1 MCTAWAALAEQVA
14 PSPCT
19 SLLLLISSFSGKD
32 GTAYTFVTPEQDH
45 FSPDLVKALEKS
57 NRHVC
62 PPPAAKRATT
72 CCFCAG
78 FVLTRDTQVPQDLR
92 EMLAE
97 FRKKIKEGG
106 AKQHKGSGFGGRGF
120 KFDTSEQVKH
130 ER

>member
-1 MCTAWAALAEQVA
+1 MQ
-14 PSPCT
+14 
-19 SLLLLISSFSGKD
+19 
-32 GTAYTFVTPEQDH
+32 
-45 FSPDLVKALEKS
+45 
-57 NRHVC
+57 R
-62 PPPAAKRATT
+62 PPAVKHAAKY
-72 CCFCAG
+72 CLLK
-78 FVLTRDTQVPQDLR
+78 FVLTCDVQVPQDLR